1 MTRIHKTEVITID
14 MQKVDCIP
22 TRFEICGGEDC
33 SGAALSRLWLIFGYG
48 SMNDGER
55 VELTICGDC
64 ADSIH
69 DLIRNKSTV
78 L

>member
-1 MTRIHKTEVITID
+1 

-22 TRFEICGGEDC
+22 TRCETCGGEDC
-33 SGAALSRLWLIFGYG
+33 AGAALSRLRLIFGYG

-69 DLIRNKSTV
+69 DLIRSKIKVQFYSEPAK
-78 L
+78 